1 MGASRAGRLR
11 RSLPALTGL
20 RNQRCWVPRLA
31 ASSGSSSAAMEV
43 SARSRARGF
52 RVNSTEVASARNSR
66 SRLLDAWTSAEN
78 SGATTRS
85 SPATISRKIP
95 TRKPMA
101 SAGQR
106 VVVVAAPDERAVP
119 PAFDDQ
125 PEEAVGDEGDE
136 ADQDR
141 DVQRVA
147 GVEVAD
153 VPELVPDDALEL
165 LAIHPSRAGRS

>member
-1 MGASRAGRLR
+1 MLGAPVGRLER
-11 RSLPALTGL
+11 VVVGRDGGQRPFERSRVPGELDRGRIGQELALPA
-20 RNQRCWVPRLA
+20 
-31 ASSGSSSAAMEV
+31 
-43 SARSRARGF
+43 ARGLHE
-52 RVNSTEVASARNSR
+52 RREQRR
-66 SRLLDAWTSAEN
+66 DDAQQPGHDQQEDPDEEAH
-78 SGATTRS
+78 GQR
-85 SPATISRKIP
+85 
-95 TRKPMA
+95 
-101 SAGQR
+101 GQR
-106 VVVVAAPDERAVP
+106 VVVIAAPDECAVL

-165 LAIHPSRAGRS
+165 LAIHRSGAGRS